1 MGYRRKV
8 NSALDR
14 IRTMSAGWTA
24 SKDRRA
30 IFADAYGRM
39 TEAMVDATT
48 TTQFVD
54 PEWVTRLLDTFAGYY
69 FVAVDAHE
77 DGSDQCPTAWSR
89 AFDACALDD
98 QHPLQVLFLGINAH
112 INYDLV
118 FALADV
124 MEDWTDL
131 DVARRSIRR
140 ADHEAVNVVIARTI
154 DVVQE
159 EVVSL
164 WSPGMARLD
173 VIAGR
178 VDEWLF
184 SRLIADWRSTVWDD
198 AIRLLESPMSERGS
212 VVDAVVARTERT
224 ARVVAAF

>member
-1 MGYRRKV
+1 
-8 NSALDR
+8 
-14 IRTMSAGWTA
+14 MSTGWTA
-24 SKDRRA
+24 SNDRRA

-39 TEAMVDATT
+39 TAAMVDATT

-54 PEWVTRLLDTFAGYY
+54 PEWVRRLLDRFAEYY

-77 DGSDQCPTAWSR
+77 HGSDQCPAAWSR
-89 AFDACALDD
+89 AFAACTLDD

-124 MEDWTDL
+124 MEDWPDL
-131 DVARRSIRR
+131 DVERRSRRR

-154 DVVQE
+154 DEVQE
-159 EVVSL
+159 EVVSV
-164 WSPGMARLD
+164 WSPGMASLD

-178 VDEWLF
+178 ADEWLF
-184 SRLIADWRSTVWDD
+184 SRLIGEWRATVWDD
-198 AIRLLESPMSERGS
+198 AIRLLEAPGSGRGA
-212 VVDAVVARTERT
+212 VVEAVVARTERM
-224 ARVVAAF
+224 ARFVAGL